1 MKKEDISKWVGGYLK
16 AWNSNDPEDIR
27 SLFAQDA
34 VYYTGPFDTPWEGR
48 ESILKN
54 WLAKKDEPGSF
65 TFRYEVLAVSGSL
78 GVVRGWTTYLENDA
92 DYSNIWTI
100 RLDAD
105 GRCEE
110 FTEWWMRRRKKTA

>member
-1 MKKEDISKWVGGYLK
+1 MKMEEFSNWVGGYIK

-27 SLFAQDA
+27 SLFTQDA
-34 VYYTGPFDTPWEGR
+34 VYYTGPFDSPWKGR

-65 TFRYEVLAVSGSL
+65 TFRYEVLAVTGSL
-78 GVVRGWTTYLENDA
+78 GVMRGWTTYLENET
-92 DYSNIWTI
+92 DYSNIWTV
-100 RLDAD
+100 RLSED

-110 FTEWWMRRRKKTA
+110 FTEWWVRRKKKAA